1 MISVCQHLAPVFKW
15 SIWMEGNL
23 GLGRAV
29 HSFTLAVQITVK
41 MAPWSPFTA
50 YPKDFVGVPWR
61 GVCFLSLNLNQEKAK
76 FNYSICLIRMCKR
89 RMKTTQGG
97 KPSQAD
103 GQRNWILKA
112 SFSHWRLYTWCL
124 PLYIL
129 HPDCFYSFVL
139 MVFPFLVEPVW
150 VEIHNCPKPRIL
162 TKQAFL

>member
-29 HSFTLAVQITVK
+29 HSFTLAVQITVN

-50 YPKDFVGVPWR
+50 YPRDFVGVPWR

-76 FNYSICLIRMCKR
+76 FNYSICLIRMCNR

-97 KPSQAD
+97 KPSQVE
-103 GQRNWILKA
+103 GQRNRILKGIF
-112 SFSHWRLYTWCL
+112 FSLKICIPDVCHYTFCTQTAFIHLCWRFSLSWLSQFELKFITVPNL
-124 PLYIL
+124 E
-129 HPDCFYSFVL
+129 S
-139 MVFPFLVEPVW
+139 
-150 VEIHNCPKPRIL
+150 
-162 TKQAFL
+162 

>member
-29 HSFTLAVQITVK
+29 HSFTLAVQITVN

-50 YPKDFVGVPWR
+50 YPRDFVGVPWR
-61 GVCFLSLNLNQEKAK
+61 GVCFLSHQDVQQENENNPRRKAK
-76 FNYSICLIRMCKR
+76 PSR
-89 RMKTTQGG
+89 RTEKQNPERHLFLTE
-97 KPSQAD
+97 D
-103 GQRNWILKA
+103 
-112 SFSHWRLYTWCL
+112 LYTWCL

-139 MVFPFLVEPVW
+139 TVFLFLVEPVW

-162 TKQAFL
+162 TKQAFLSNNYLSGNL